1 MTQRATTA
9 PLAWTNGNVTVRL
22 AQLETGVWRVETT
35 NTSGL
40 VLDQWSK
47 SWATEEMARYAASHV
62 AHAFKTYGSLQAIE
76 QLRTETVAVLAE
88 QERRTA
94 RRMHNPAVMA
104 EATRILD
111 SIATLN
117 ELALIVSLRAEL
129 AA

>member
-1 MTQRATTA
+1 MTQRAATA

-40 VLDQWSK
+40 VLEAWSR
-47 SWATEEMARYAASHV
+47 SWQTEDMARYAASHV
-62 AHAFKTYGSLQAIE
+62 AHAFKTYGTERSIERLRDEQVAI
-76 QLRTETVAVLAE
+76 LAE

-94 RRMHNPAVMA
+94 RRMHNAAVVA

-111 SIATLN
+111 QIADLN
-117 ELALIVSLRAEL
+117 ELAVIVSLRAEL